1 MTTPATGEAMARET
15 PDEPKRRRVPVWLE
29 TVILLAVA
37 LAVSVLVKTYLV
49 QMFFVPSA
57 SMEPL
62 FVNDDRILV
71 EKVTYWDGGP
81 ERGDVVVFSDPG
93 GWLDSSAT
101 VELNGVQEVLSR
113 VGLYPEGGHLVKRV
127 IAIGGDRVKCCDK
140 KGRITVNGVP
150 LEEEGFILE
159 GHPPSDDKFTVEV
172 PEGRLWVM
180 GDNRANS
187 EDSRFHRDLEGGTV
201 PESAVVG
208 KVWAV
213 VWPLSRFEM
222 LDRPDTFEN
231 PGLLVSGE

>member
-1 MTTPATGEAMARET
+1 MADEASDQPR
-15 PDEPKRRRVPVWLE
+15 RRRVPVWLE
-29 TVILLAVA
+29 TLILLAVA
-37 LAVSVLVKTYLV
+37 LVVSVLVKTYFV

-71 EKVTYWDGGP
+71 EKVTYWNGEV

-93 GWLDSSAT
+93 EWLDSSVT
-101 VELNGVQEVLSR
+101 VELNGVQKLLSR

-127 IAIGGDRVKCCDK
+127 IGIGGDRVKCCDK
-140 KGRITVNGVP
+140 QGRITVNGVP
-150 LEEEGFILE
+150 LEEQGFILE
-159 GHPPSDDKFTVEV
+159 GHPPSDDKFTVKV

-180 GDNRANS
+180 GDNRSNS
-187 EDSRFHRDLEGGTV
+187 EDSRFHRDLDGGTV

-213 VWPLSRFEM
+213 VWPLDRFQL
-222 LDRPDTFEN
+222 LDRPGTFDN
-231 PGLLVSGE
+231 PGLLVSGD